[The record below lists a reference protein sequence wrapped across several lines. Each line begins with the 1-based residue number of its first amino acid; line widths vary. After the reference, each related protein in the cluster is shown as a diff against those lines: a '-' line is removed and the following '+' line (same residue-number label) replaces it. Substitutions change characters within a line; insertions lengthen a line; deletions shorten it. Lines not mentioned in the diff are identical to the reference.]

1 MTLQDQVR
9 QHTEGYL
16 TKAAQRL
23 WSWGVHPDALTI
35 LGFAVVVVAS
45 IFISLG
51 HLRTGAIILVLGLPL
66 DALDGAVARVMNRP
80 ARKFGGLL
88 DSTLDRYADGVIFGS
103 LMIHFATQQQIILM
117 EVTLFALLGSFATSY
132 IRARAGEAGVVVKI
146 GLVDRLV
153 RMVALLVALFIP
165 ATLPTVMLGLA
176 VAGNFT
182 AVQRLLYARQRMDEK
197 Q

>member
-9 QHTEGYL
+9 KQTEGYL
-16 TKAAQRL
+16 TRIAQRL
-23 WSWGVHPDALTI
+23 WSWGVHPDALTF
-35 LGFAVVVVAS
+35 LGFVFVVVAS

-51 HLRTGAIILVLGLPL
+51 HLGTGAVILVLGLPL

-88 DSTLDRYADGVIFGS
+88 DSTLDRYADGVIFGG
-103 LMIHFATQQQIILM
+103 LMVYFASQQQIILM

-132 IRARAGEAGVVVKI
+132 IRARAGEAGVVVKV

-153 RMVALLVALFIP
+153 RMVALLIALFIP
-165 ATLPTVMLGLA
+165 ATLPTVMIVLA

-182 AVQRLLYARQRMDEK
+182 AIQRLLYARQRMEEK